1 VQAPGQ
7 AVTIDDPIS
16 HTRPTAGPAAL
27 DGVVAAISAAAR
39 SSVLPPR
46 PWLPAL
52 PAHVALDDLPP
63 GASAVVDDP
72 DHQTQGLWT
81 WDRRKGHALCIGAVG
96 SGTTTALAA
105 LATAAAAATPPA
117 ALHLYVVGA
126 DPALRALETLPHTG
140 SVIAPGE
147 DERQAR
153 LLRYLGRRL
162 TRLGGE
168 RAGPQILLVV
178 DRLAGWRADVAAR
191 SGPELA
197 DLLERILVEG
207 PSIGIVVVGGL
218 DRPGALPLAVSGAVG
233 ERLVFRLADSADA
246 VAVGLRPSTVSG
258 LPPGR
263 ACLAAD
269 GREVQLACPADPT
282 GTVSAVAKHWGLVD
296 AAVRPPAIRCL
307 PAHVPEDELP
317 IPPAGPAAEEDGP
330 QPLALPIGIDG
341 ETLHPAYLELH
352 PGDHLLVAGPA
363 RSGRSHTLALLARMA
378 VRADG
383 AAAVVA
389 LAPRTAGR
397 HPLRPF
403 TPCSTAAELA
413 DAIAA
418 VPAGRRLL
426 VVVDDAELV
435 DDVEGVLA
443 RLLTGD
449 ANVLAA
455 GRTDAIRSGYGHWT
469 QELRRRRRGLLLAP
483 ESDLDGDLFGIT
495 LPRWP
500 LAPGATGRGYLVMD
514 GRGTLVQVAVPSSHL
529 WDGAE

>member
-1 VQAPGQ
+1 
-7 AVTIDDPIS
+7 
-16 HTRPTAGPAAL
+16 
-27 DGVVAAISAAAR
+27 
-39 SSVLPPR
+39 
-46 PWLPAL
+46 
-52 PAHVALDDLPP
+52 
-63 GASAVVDDP
+63 
-72 DHQTQGLWT
+72 
-81 WDRRKGHALCIGAVG
+81 
-96 SGTTTALAA
+96 
-105 LATAAAAATPPA
+105 
-117 ALHLYVVGA
+117 
-126 DPALRALETLPHTG
+126 
-140 SVIAPGE
+140 
-147 DERQAR
+147 
-153 LLRYLGRRL
+153 
-162 TRLGGE
+162 
-168 RAGPQILLVV
+168 
-178 DRLAGWRADVAAR
+178 
-191 SGPELA
+191 
-197 DLLERILVEG
+197 
-207 PSIGIVVVGGL
+207 
-218 DRPGALPLAVSGAVG
+218 
-233 ERLVFRLADSADA
+233 
-246 VAVGLRPSTVSG
+246 
-258 LPPGR
+258 
-263 ACLAAD
+263 
-269 GREVQLACPADPT
+269 
-282 GTVSAVAKHWGLVD
+282 VAKHWGLVD

-352 PGDHLLVAGPA
+352 LGDHLLVAGPA

-403 TPCSTAAELA
+403 TPCSTVAELA

-514 GRGTLVQVAVPSSHL
+514 GRGTLVQVAVPSSHP
-529 WDGAE
+529 WDGGE